1 MAGDLPREAACRF
14 FGPLRRT
21 HRGLRGVCGTKLRKK
36 YYLCG
41 RRLSPCA
48 MSAMNSRK
56 LILLLLGCTAA
67 FRCGAA
73 QAAPAETKTPA
84 LAVNIVISGV
94 PYEFFNRYE
103 ANLAEDGFRRFMR
116 EGTVFTE
123 SRYEYMPT
131 NSVSSLATLTTGAYP
146 SVHGIVGQQWCDVLT
161 GQTVSLIADPSATG
175 FDSEYGEGCYSGAN
189 LTTPTLGDRL
199 RRDCPG
205 SKVISVATDPA
216 SAIVMAG
223 LGTEAY
229 WLNPRTAC
237 WTSSSDYMLYLPG
250 WVTNF
255 NEQYK
260 NNSYFTNWFWTL
272 CKAEDRYR
280 NDRICAIHTD
290 EKGRFRQIE
299 ALHALPSM
307 TAKGRFPRISATP
320 LANDMVADFVRQ
332 VVLNEGLGDDD
343 TPDLLNIC
351 FDAPRKAISHYGPE
365 SVEAEDMFYH
375 LDRTIASLIRFIELE
390 TNGRVVFVLTTDH
403 GTSDSYDA
411 YSLRAERFNGTQ
423 FRTIINS
430 FLCAQY
436 GGESWVSGYFGRRL
450 YINRNE
456 AFSRGLSLDEVQ
468 RRASDFALQFRGIA
482 RVVPSCDLR
491 SGAATDRYLQR
502 LRNGYYQK
510 RSGDLL
516 VDLEPGLIEERT
528 GVRASTGSA
537 FEYDIHVPLMIMGY
551 GIPAGIS
558 DEEVEMT
565 SVAVTLARL
574 LGISQPDASSALP
587 LRALIDTEKK

>member
-1 MAGDLPREAACRF
+1 MQTGSRPHKVRLPVPFVPPTAPLYGAA
-14 FGPLRRT
+14 RT
-21 HRGLRGVCGTKLRKK
+21 KIDKK

-48 MSAMNSRK
+48 VSAMKSGK
-56 LILLLLGCTAA
+56 FILFLLGCTAA
-67 FRCGAA
+67 FRCSDAL
-73 QAAPAETKTPA
+73 AAPAEPTPA
-84 LAVNIVISGV
+84 LVVNIVISGV
-94 PYEFFNRYE
+94 PYDFFNRYE
-103 ANLAEDGFRRFMR
+103 ANLTDDGFRKFMR
-116 EGTVFTE
+116 EGAVFTE

-131 NSVSSLATLTTGAYP
+131 NSASSLATLTTGTYP
-146 SVHGIVGQQWCDVLT
+146 SVHGIVGSQWCDVLT

-175 FDSEYGEGCYSGAN
+175 FDCEYGEGCYSGAK

-199 RRDCPG
+199 RRDRPD
-205 SKVISVATDPA
+205 SKVISIAADPV

-250 WVTNF
+250 WVTKF

-260 NNSYFTNWFWTL
+260 NNTYFNNWFWTL
-272 CKAEDRYR
+272 SKAEERYR
-280 NDRICAIHTD
+280 NDRVSCIQT
-290 EKGRFRQIE
+290 ESKGRFRQME
-299 ALHALPSM
+299 AIKALPSM
-307 TAKGRFPRISATP
+307 SAKGRFPRVSATP

-332 VVLNEGLGDDD
+332 AILQEGLGDDD

-351 FDAPRKAISHYGPE
+351 FDAPRYITAHYGPE

-375 LDRTIASLIRFIELE
+375 LDQTVASLIRFIEQE
-390 TNGRVVFVLTTDH
+390 TCGRVVYVLTTDH
-403 GTSDSYDA
+403 GCSDSYDA
-411 YSLRAERFNGTQ
+411 YSLKTERFNGTQ

-436 GGESWVSGYFGRRL
+436 GGESWVAGYAGRRL

-456 AFSRGLSLDEVQ
+456 AFNRNLSLDEVQ

-491 SGAATDRYLQR
+491 SGAATDRYMQR

-528 GVRASTGSA
+528 GVRASSGSA
-537 FEYDIHVPLMIMGY
+537 FEYDIHVPLMIMGC

-558 DEEVEMT
+558 DEEVDMT

-587 LRALIDTEKK
+587 IPVLIHTGTK

>member
-1 MAGDLPREAACRF
+1 MKSG
-14 FGPLRRT
+14 
-21 HRGLRGVCGTKLRKK
+21 K
-36 YYLCG
+36 YI
-41 RRLSPCA
+41 PF
-48 MSAMNSRK
+48 
-56 LILLLLGCTAA
+56 LLGATAA
-67 FRCGAA
+67 LHCA
-73 QAAPAETKTPA
+73 AAPATPA
-84 LAVNIVISGV
+84 PQRPSLAVNIVLSGI
-94 PYEFFNRYE
+94 PYDFFSRYE
-103 ANLAEDGFRRFMR
+103 ANLTEDGFRKFMR

-146 SVHGIVGQQWCDVLT
+146 SVHGVVSRQWCDVLT
-161 GQTVSLIADPSATG
+161 GQTVSLIDDPAATG
-175 FDSEYGEGCYSGAN
+175 FDCEFGEGCYSGAL

-199 RRDCPG
+199 RRDYPE
-205 SKVISVATDPA
+205 SKVISIAADPA
-216 SAIVMAG
+216 SAIVIAG

-260 NNSYFTNWFWTL
+260 NNSYFSNWFWVL
-272 CKAEDRYR
+272 CKDEMRYR
-280 NDRICAIHTD
+280 NRRISYIQPEH
-290 EKGRFRQIE
+290 EGRFRRME
-299 ALHALPSM
+299 AIKALPGM
-307 TAKGRFPRISATP
+307 TAEGRFPRVSATP
-320 LANDMVADFVRQ
+320 LASDMVADFVRQ
-332 VVLNEGLGDDD
+332 AVLQERLGDDD

-351 FDAPRKAISHYGPE
+351 FDAPRRVIAHYGPE
-365 SVEAEDMFYH
+365 SVEAEDMFYQ
-375 LDRTIASLIRFIELE
+375 LDRTIALLIRFIEQE

-403 GTSDSYDA
+403 GCSDSYDA
-411 YSLRAERFNGTQ
+411 YALQADRFNGIQ

-436 GGESWVSGYFGRRL
+436 GGEAWVTGYFGRRL

-456 AFSRGLSLDEVQ
+456 AFSRGLSLDDVQ

-491 SGAATDRYLQR
+491 SGAASDRYLQR

-528 GVRASTGSA
+528 GVRADTGSA
-537 FEYDIHVPLMIMGY
+537 FEYDIHVPLMVMGY
-551 GIPAGIS
+551 GIPAGVS
-558 DEEVEMT
+558 DEEVDMT

-587 LRALIDTEKK
+587 IRALTEAGTKR